1 MRRRTLALVAAL
13 AVATASPAAPAPAS
27 PGDPAVHA
35 ACKSA
40 RILGK
45 RKCIARGQFCTHTN
59 AANRDYHRYGLHCGK
74 ADRNGRYHLV
84 SY

>member
-1 MRRRTLALVAAL
+1 VGIAIAVAAP
-13 AVATASPAAPAPAS
+13 VAPAPADT
-27 PGDPAVHA
+27 GDAAVHS
-35 ACKSA
+35 ACTSA
-40 RILGK
+40 RIQGK
-45 RKCIARGQFCTHTN
+45 RKCIARGQFCIHTN